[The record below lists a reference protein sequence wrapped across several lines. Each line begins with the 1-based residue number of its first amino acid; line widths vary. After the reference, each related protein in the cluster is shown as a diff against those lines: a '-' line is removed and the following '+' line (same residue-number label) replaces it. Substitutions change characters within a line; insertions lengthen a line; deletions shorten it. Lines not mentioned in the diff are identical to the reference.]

1 MTDKISNYVKKVYL
15 SIQVYIVVKMQPD
28 LEQVF
33 NVPRILNL
41 PFTNLP
47 QIIKFGSKVRRNN
60 EKFDRA
66 LRVSV

>member
-1 MTDKISNYVKKVYL
+1 MENL
-15 SIQVYIVVKMQPD
+15 S
-28 LEQVF
+28 

-41 PFTNLP
+41 LFSNVP
-47 QIIKFGSKVRRNN
+47 QIIKFGSKVRRKN